1 MRKIIRE
8 YHQMCRAEGV
18 ELLGIEH
25 RGRHFALHFERGFL
39 IAASTPSDRRAR
51 HNLRAA
57 IRRMHN

>member
-1 MRKIIRE
+1 
-8 YHQMCRAEGV
+8 MCRAEGV

-25 RGRHFALHFERGFL
+25 RGRHFALHFERGLL